1 MLAAPSRS
9 SVPWWRRRSPGA
21 ISLFAN
27 DLSAV
32 ISGIYCGI
40 PAPVVVE
47 ENKFQSIIAVVHRSS
62 VTANAFMEFKISL
75 LKVSGIFLDPVRMV
89 NATDFLKH
97 DDTTTCQLVSKTA
110 LNIR

>member
-1 MLAAPSRS
+1 MPDNIQKISGFLKIRISREEEKGFLWDLWS
-9 SVPWWRRRSPGA
+9 IVVECSLLLRGHLCRGGGGRRSPGA

-62 VTANAFMEFKISL
+62 VTAMA
-75 LKVSGIFLDPVRMV
+75 V
-89 NATDFLKH
+89 
-97 DDTTTCQLVSKTA
+97 
-110 LNIR
+110 